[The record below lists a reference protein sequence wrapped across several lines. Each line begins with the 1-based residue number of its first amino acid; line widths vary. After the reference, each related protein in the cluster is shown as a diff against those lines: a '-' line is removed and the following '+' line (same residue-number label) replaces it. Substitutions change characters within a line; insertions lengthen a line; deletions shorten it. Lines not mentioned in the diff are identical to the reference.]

1 MIFGHIL
8 FGTISL
14 IGVLLLDY
22 GFRDEFNSLNLIQKL
37 AIFFSI
43 FGIFA
48 TVAFGLFMVGNLL
61 AGAAVSIVG
70 LVLLVY
76 LIRPTVKEKNSNK

>member
-14 IGVLLLDY
+14 IGVILLEY
-22 GFRDEFNSLNLIQKL
+22 GFHDEFDSLNLVQKL

-48 TVAFGLFMVGNLL
+48 TIALGLLMVGNIL
-61 AGAAVSIVG
+61 AGVAVSVAGI
-70 LVLLVY
+70 VLLVY
-76 LIRPTVKEKNSNK
+76 LIRPTVKEKNNSK